1 MSKNNENDIG
11 TTERTKLEQLKGK
24 QDFINRFKTICN
36 VYGGTGTFEL
46 IPPKNHD
53 LIFLI
58 RFHSIK
64 LQATNG
70 TILSE
75 LLKSKL
81 NLLFYNLLKK
91 TIIPLRSN
99 MQGVTVDEYITLIET
114 LKALVQFTKKGTH
127 VPWTH
132 TFYARLSFLLDNEL
146 EMKVRNKITEITC
159 KVSDYVSN
167 INNQVFCFTHYF
179 IEHPS
184 GFGFDNIITVQ
195 IVKPKIVYISTHSG
209 FRPAYRIT
217 WHIPGSEFW
226 EATVKSGSLHIAH
239 VDYKVP
245 IPVYIQSHAL
255 HRLAERLDILDT
267 YETQVNV
274 INTLRAPLF
283 LRVSKYCYLLEYCL
297 SGKKVGYLSC
307 EYINNQL
314 LIKTFLF
321 LTNNGTPEGK
331 KLFELTGLGKLDK
344 KYLSL
349 DKMSCY
355 INSDITSNKTIA
367 AFFEN
372 AGCNSLIHLDEIIS
386 AECLEKS
393 KHSIVTVIANYINKD
408 DDLLQLLQN
417 GER

>member
-146 EMKVRNKITEITC
+146 EMKVRIMLVIL
-159 KVSDYVSN
+159 
-167 INNQVFCFTHYF
+167 
-179 IEHPS
+179 
-184 GFGFDNIITVQ
+184 IIRFFV
-195 IVKPKIVYISTHSG
+195 
-209 FRPAYRIT
+209 
-217 WHIPGSEFW
+217 
-226 EATVKSGSLHIAH
+226 
-239 VDYKVP
+239 
-245 IPVYIQSHAL
+245 
-255 HRLAERLDILDT
+255 
-267 YETQVNV
+267 
-274 INTLRAPLF
+274 
-283 LRVSKYCYLLEYCL
+283 
-297 SGKKVGYLSC
+297 
-307 EYINNQL
+307 L
-314 LIKTFLF
+314 LIIL
-321 LTNNGTPEGK
+321 
-331 KLFELTGLGKLDK
+331 
-344 KYLSL
+344 
-349 DKMSCY
+349 
-355 INSDITSNKTIA
+355 
-367 AFFEN
+367 
-372 AGCNSLIHLDEIIS
+372 
-386 AECLEKS
+386 
-393 KHSIVTVIANYINKD
+393 
-408 DDLLQLLQN
+408 
-417 GER
+417 